1 MIVYVRYGT
10 RLSGKVDACAGSYV
24 ATRFFHIYYIPLI
37 PLSSWLVLG
46 EDRAM
51 PMPMQ
56 WRSVLAGYLR
66 GALTI
71 AAAVLAVQMLMFFSS
86 SYHSLDADTFFP
98 ELIVPLAAI
107 GGAIA
112 GWAYLG
118 RLSKND
124 RGKRAI
130 YWDAIG
136 YFVDPAQ
143 LGDARHSLIEKLRKD
158 VYTRAKAITAASYR
172 EQWEPENKWRELA
185 AKPSMNDLDYLKAAL
200 TLCRLEWSFASGAH
214 RAELA
219 KDHALIFENI
229 VRHHPQALANPM
241 ANV

>member
-10 RLSGKVDACAGSYV
+10 RLSGKIDSCAGSYV

-46 EDRAM
+46 EDRAL

-66 GALTI
+66 GAISI
-71 AAAVLAVQMLMFFSS
+71 AAIVLGIQMLMFFTNSWRP
-86 SYHSLDADTFFP
+86 LDADTIFP
-98 ELIVPLAAI
+98 EVIVPLVFV

-112 GWAYLG
+112 GWTYLG
-118 RLSKND
+118 RLSKRD
-124 RGKRAI
+124 RGKRAV

-136 YFVDPAQ
+136 YFADPAQ
-143 LGDARHSLIEKLRKD
+143 LGDARHSLIEKLRHD
-158 VYTRAKAITAASYR
+158 VHTRAKALTAANYR
-172 EQWEPENKWRELA
+172 EQWDPANKWRELA

-200 TLCRLEWSFASGAH
+200 TLCRLEWSFASGPL
-214 RAELA
+214 RGQLA
-219 KDHALIFENI
+219 KDHELIFQNI
-229 VRHHPQALANPM
+229 ERHHPKALETQKI
-241 ANV
+241 